1 MEIMGSGRN
10 GSSANSANRGGRDG
24 FGRGRGNSSRGRG
37 QDGGRGRN
45 SNNNFN
51 HRHQNNGGGGASRG
65 NQGRGNGGNA
75 KPVCQACLKSGH
87 TADRCWHRFEE
98 DFVPEKRHAGA
109 AVNSYTIDNNWYTD
123 TGATDHITGELEK
136 LAVREKYNGPDQIH
150 TANGA
155 CMNIRHIGQ
164 STIHTPDKIL
174 DPRNILHVPSTKKNL
189 VSVHRLA
196 SDNNVYLEFHPEFF
210 LIKDRDMRSTLLRG
224 PCRRGMYPLPSTPAS
239 SSKQACGVNKVPF
252 DRWHRRLGHPSSRIV
267 EKVIRN
273 HKFPCVFDSNKDD
286 VCDAC

>member
-1 MEIMGSGRN
+1 
-10 GSSANSANRGGRDG
+10 
-24 FGRGRGNSSRGRG
+24 
-37 QDGGRGRN
+37 
-45 SNNNFN
+45 
-51 HRHQNNGGGGASRG
+51 
-65 NQGRGNGGNA
+65 
-75 KPVCQACLKSGH
+75 
-87 TADRCWHRFEE
+87 
-98 DFVPEKRHAGA
+98 
-109 AVNSYTIDNNWYTD
+109 VNSYTVDNNWYTD
-123 TGATDHITGELEK
+123 TGATDHITGQLEK

-273 HKFPCVFDSNKDD
+273 HKLQCVFGSNKDA
-286 VCDAC
+286 VCDACQRGKSHQLSYPVSTSVSSQPLELIFSDVWGAAPESAGRFKYYVSFIDDFSKFTWIYIF